1 MFGAGGFGWGVRWRI
16 LTATVTVLGVGR
28 EFRYQALEALPYEV
42 LLKWLLR
49 LEGLFDRTLRQLKID
64 RPVFI
69 VAHPRSGTTF
79 LHQLLTEGEDFVA
92 FRARDIALPSVL
104 ARKLLGKLVEWR
116 LQQTPLLFPKGVGH
130 EVTLDSI
137 EEEELLFTH
146 VENSQFLVLLT
157 PLAFSD
163 WDFAPLV
170 YCDEQPPAVQQ
181 RAVRFFQDCLR
192 RQMRRLGR
200 HRVVAKLNYSIM
212 RLRSLLRAFP
222 DARIVYLV
230 RSPLETIRSH
240 LSLHRNMLDHQW
252 NLEHLPPYRVQRYFQ
267 RRYRY
272 DVELYRYM
280 EDLIDQGV
288 IPPRQLLV
296 VPFTE
301 LRDNPLDVV
310 RRVVEFG
317 ELPLS
322 EASWQRIEQKL
333 STAASYRPTH
343 RNYPLETF
351 GLTPEKIFR
360 DLQFVFERYGFPRGG
375 QTAAA
380 GSDELREL
388 AASLSED
395 EHTPAGLAGCLQP

>member
-1 MFGAGGFGWGVRWRI
+1 MLVSGCFEWGVRWRI
-16 LTATVTVLGVGR
+16 LTATVTVLGMGR
-28 EFRYQALEALPYEV
+28 EFRYQALEVLPYEL
-42 LLKWLLR
+42 LLKCLLGLERLFDLR
-49 LEGLFDRTLRQLKID
+49 LQQFPID

-79 LHQLLTEGEDFVA
+79 LHQLLTEGGDFVA

-104 ARKLLGKLVEWR
+104 ARILLGRLVEWR
-116 LQQTPLLFPKGVGH
+116 LQQTLLLFPKGVGH

-146 VENSQFLVLLT
+146 VENSQFLALLT

-170 YCDEQPPAVQQ
+170 YCEEQPPAVQQ
-181 RAVRFFQDCLR
+181 RAIRFFRDCLR
-192 RQMRRLGR
+192 RQMRRLDR
-200 HRVVAKLNYSIM
+200 NRVVAKLNYSIM
-212 RLRSLLRAFP
+212 RLRSLLQAFP

-230 RSPLETIRSH
+230 RSPLEAIRSH

-252 NLEHLPPYRVQRYFQ
+252 GLEHLPPHRVQRYFQ

-280 EDLIDQGV
+280 EDLIDRGV

-301 LRDNPLDVV
+301 LRDTPLDVV

-322 EASWQRIEQKL
+322 AASWQRIEQQL
-333 STAASYRPTH
+333 SSMNDYRPAHT
-343 RNYPLETF
+343 NYPLETF
-351 GLTPEKIFR
+351 GLTPEKIVR
-360 DLQFVFERYGFPRGG
+360 DLQFVFEKYGFPREGLRAG
-375 QTAAA
+375 S
-380 GSDELREL
+380 GSDEFTEP
-388 AASLSED
+388 ATPVTEVAQA
-395 EHTPAGLAGCLQP
+395 PAGLAGCLQP

>member
-1 MFGAGGFGWGVRWRI
+1 M
-16 LTATVTVLGVGR
+16 
-28 EFRYQALEALPYEV
+28 
-42 LLKWLLR
+42 
-49 LEGLFDRTLRQLKID
+49 LRQLPID

-79 LHQLLTEGEDFVA
+79 LHQLLTQGGDFVA
-92 FRARDIALPSVL
+92 FRAREIAVPSVL

-116 LQQTPLLFPKGVGH
+116 LQQSLLLFPKGVGH

-146 VENSQFLVLLT
+146 VENSQFLALLT

-181 RAVRFFQDCLR
+181 RAIRFFQDCLR

-212 RLRSLLRAFP
+212 RLRSLLQAFP
-222 DARIVYLV
+222 DARLVYLV

-252 NLEHLPPYRVQRYFQ
+252 DLQHLPPHRVQRYFQ

-280 EDLIDQGV
+280 EDLITQGV

-296 VPFTE
+296 VPFHE
-301 LRDNPLDVV
+301 LRDAPLDVV

-322 EASWQRIEQKL
+322 QASWQRIEQQL
-333 STAASYRPTH
+333 SHAANYRPAH

-351 GLTPEKIFR
+351 GLTPQKIFR
-360 DLQFVFERYGFPRGG
+360 DLQFVFEKYGFPREEQGATRGVDEFTG
-375 QTAAA
+375 QAAPPTDDA
-380 GSDELREL
+380 R
-388 AASLSED
+388 A
-395 EHTPAGLAGCLQP
+395 PAGLVDCLQP